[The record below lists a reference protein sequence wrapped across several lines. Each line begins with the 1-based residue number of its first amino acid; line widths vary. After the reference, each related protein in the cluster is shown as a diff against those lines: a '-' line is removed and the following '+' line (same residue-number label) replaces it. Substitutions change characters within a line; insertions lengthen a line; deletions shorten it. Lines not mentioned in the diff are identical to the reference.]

1 MMNIQRDG
9 KVTVVDL
16 GPKSESLSLDGQA
29 LQEFSTTLLTQAAE
43 AEPPLLLID
52 LSSTNY
58 ISSSVLEALVRAWK
72 RIKERQGVMALCG
85 VEPFCLEVLQVT
97 RLSTLWKMYPTRAEG
112 VAALSSAEDAAEP
125 ADEQSSG

>member
-16 GPKSESLSLDGQA
+16 GPKSQSLSLDGQA
-29 LQEFSTTLLTQAAE
+29 LQQFSTTLLTQAAE

-85 VEPFCLEVLQVT
+85 VEPFCLEVLQIT

-112 VAALSSAEDAAEP
+112 VAALSSTEAAAEP